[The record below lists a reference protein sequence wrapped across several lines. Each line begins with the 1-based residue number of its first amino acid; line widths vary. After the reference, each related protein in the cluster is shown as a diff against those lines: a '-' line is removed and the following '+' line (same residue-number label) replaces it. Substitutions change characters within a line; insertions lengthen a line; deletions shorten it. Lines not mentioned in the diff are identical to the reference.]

1 LVLAYWSIVGQRAA
15 CSLSLG
21 WVVAITHAAFVGAIT
36 IVMIEIAALTIAA
49 VVPFTRAYQA
59 GRAKL
64 RTRWQLYVI
73 GIYASA
79 IWPVRFELW
88 ALGRPAALLVAIAVL
103 AGIDG
108 ELVTAG
114 RRQSIRLASS
124 LRDDV
129 ADELAGFTV
138 LNIGTAVHGAS
149 ST

>member
-1 LVLAYWSIVGQRAA
+1 LVLACWSIVGQRAA

-21 WVVAITHAAFVGAIT
+21 WVVAITHAAFVGAIA
-36 IVMIEIAALTIAA
+36 IVMIEIAALTIA
-49 VVPFTRAYQA
+49 VVPFTRAYQP

-64 RTRWQLYVI
+64 RTRWRLCVI

-108 ELVTAG
+108 ELATAG